1 MNSDSNLQARKT
13 KLETQ
18 KTFFENKLSLAE
30 IELRVLSNSAFKNPI
45 YAPIL

>member
-1 MNSDSNLQARKT
+1 MNSDANLQARKT

-18 KTFFENKLSLAE
+18 KRFFENKLSLAE
-30 IELRVLSNSAFKNPI
+30 IELRVLSNGPFNNPI